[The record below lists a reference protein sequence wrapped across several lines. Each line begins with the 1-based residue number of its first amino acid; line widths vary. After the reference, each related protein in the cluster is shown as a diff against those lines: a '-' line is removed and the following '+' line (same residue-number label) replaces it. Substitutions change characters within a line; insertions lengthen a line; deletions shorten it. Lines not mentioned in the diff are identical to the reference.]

1 MQLFPGGARLY
12 AGLGT
17 AALVVSSLTLGG
29 APSAQASAQEADT
42 GKRAANTERANSP
55 TDAGTSA
62 KSTGSGEPGSGEP
75 GSGEPGSGE
84 PGSIVSSAPSE
95 FKITG
100 GLPTNTE
107 AWRVEYASTNA
118 TGEENTVSGMV
129 IVPDDGKTEPRP
141 LVTYAVG
148 TVGMGD
154 NCAPSA
160 TSPRGET
167 TESILINNA
176 LLRGWAVA
184 VTDYEGLGTP
194 GDHTYT
200 VGRAAGSAMLD
211 AARAAQ
217 RLPEA
222 RQMGV
227 SEESPVGI
235 MGYSQ
240 GGQASAWAAEMHG
253 SYAPDLD
260 VKGTASGGVP
270 ADLRKVSEHI
280 NGGDKAGFLLMS
292 AIGHDAVY
300 PELKLESYLN
310 DEGRKL
316 TTMTKDACLDEIL
329 SEGAGKRIEDVTTS
343 NPLERPEWK
352 KRIGENKLGTK
363 SPDHPLYVY
372 HGKQDQTIPYELG
385 TGLRSDWCA
394 RGNTVEFTSYPL
406 LDHVPTAAL
415 GSGPAMDWLGDRFD
429 GKPAESDCG
438 E

>member
-1 MQLFPGGARLY
+1 MQPFPGGARLY

-17 AALVVSSLTLGG
+17 AALVISSLTLGG
-29 APSAQASAQEADT
+29 APSAQASAERTDSGA
-42 GKRAANTERANSP
+42 RAAATERVNGPAG
-55 TDAGTSA
+55 DGTSA
-62 KSTGSGEPGSGEP
+62 APPKSSEPGDVLTRE
-75 GSGEPGSGE
+75 
-84 PGSIVSSAPSE
+84 PSE
-95 FKITG
+95 FKLNG
-100 GLPTNTE
+100 GLPTHTE
-107 AWRVEYASTNA
+107 AWRVEYASTSA
-118 TGEENTVSGMV
+118 TGEKNTVSGMV
-129 IVPDDGKTEPRP
+129 IVPKDGKTEPRP
-141 LVTYAVG
+141 LITYAVG

-154 NCAPSA
+154 DCAPSA
-160 TSPRGET
+160 TSPRGDT
-167 TESILINNA
+167 TEALLINNA

-222 RQMGV
+222 QRMGV
-227 SEESPVGI
+227 GEESPVGI

-240 GGQASAWAAEMHG
+240 GGQASAWAAEMHDA
-253 SYAPDLD
+253 YAPELD

-270 ADLRKVSEHI
+270 ADLHEVSEHI

-300 PELKLESYLN
+300 PELRLGSYLN

-329 SEGAGKRIEDVTTS
+329 SEGSGKRIEDVTTT
-343 NPLERPEWK
+343 NPLETPEWK
-352 KRIGENKLGTK
+352 ERIGENRLGTR
-363 SPDHPLYVY
+363 SVDHPVYVY
-372 HGKQDQTIPYELG
+372 HGEQDQTIPYEQG
-385 TGLRSDWCA
+385 TGLRSDWCGQ
-394 RGNTVEFTSYPL
+394 GNTVEFTSYPL
-406 LDHVPTAAL
+406 LDHVPTAVL
-415 GSGPAMDWLGDRFD
+415 GSAPAVDWLGDRFD